1 MDRSEQKLFE
11 STLRHAIEARGVDS
25 LDGVLDELGWPEAL
39 VADRRTAIGTVFTLQ
54 GACNG
59 ISSAL
64 DDVLAQALGGGGR
77 TAVILPRLG
86 RSTPPAIRT
95 PEGLSVRGIGTCALR
110 RCPRALVVTDAS
122 GGPAVHEV
130 EVAALASRPLAGL
143 DPGLGWVEVLGCGPS
158 SAGGGR
164 TADAADAT
172 DATDAPGAWEA
183 AVAVGRLAVAHELV
197 GAGRAMLTLARDHA
211 LDRVQFGRPIAGF
224 QAVRH
229 RLADAFVAL
238 EQADAALAAAWEM
251 PTTTAATVAKA
262 LAGRA
267 TSTVARHTQQVLAG
281 VGFTTDHPFHRYL
294 RRVVVLDQLLGSSR
308 DLTIQLG
315 EEAITNRRLPALP
328 SL

>member
-1 MDRSEQKLFE
+1 MDRNEQELFE
-11 STLRHAIEARGVDS
+11 STLRHAIEARGADS
-25 LDGVLDELGWPEAL
+25 IDGVLDELGWPEAL
-39 VADRRTAIGTVFTLQ
+39 VADRRTAISTVFTLQ

-64 DDVLAQALGGGGR
+64 DDVLAQTLGGGPA
-77 TAVILPRLG
+77 AVILPRLG
-86 RSTPPAIRT
+86 RSTPPATPT
-95 PEGLSVRGIGTCALR
+95 PEGLSVRGVGTCALR
-110 RCPRALVVTDAS
+110 RRPCALVVTDAS

-130 EVAALASRPLAGL
+130 EVAGLALRPVAGL
-143 DPGLGWVEVLGCGPS
+143 DPGLGWVEVLGCGPT
-158 SAGGGR
+158 SARRGR
-164 TADAADAT
+164 TADAIDS
-172 DATDAPGAWEA
+172 TDAPGAWEA

-197 GAGRAMLTLARDHA
+197 GAGRAMLTLARDYA

-267 TSTVARHTQQVLAG
+267 ASTVARHAQQVLAG

-308 DLTIQLG
+308 DLTIQIG
-315 EEAITNRRLPALP
+315 EEAIAGRRLPALP

>member
-1 MDRSEQKLFE
+1 MDRSEQELFE
-11 STLRHAIEARGVDS
+11 NTLRHAIEARGADS
-25 LDGVLDELGWPEAL
+25 IDGVLEELGWLAAL
-39 VADRRTAIGTVFTLQ
+39 AADRRTAIGTVFGLQ
-54 GACNG
+54 GACNV

-64 DDVLAQALGGGGR
+64 DDVLAETLGAGEPM
-77 TAVILPRLG
+77 AVVLPRLG
-86 RSTPPAIRT
+86 RSTPPATRT

-130 EVAALASRPLAGL
+130 EVAGLASRAVAGL

-158 SAGGGR
+158 PAGGGR
-164 TADAADAT
+164 KAHT
-172 DATDAPGAWEA
+172 TDAPGAWEA

-211 LDRVQFGRPIAGF
+211 LERVQFGRPIAGF

-267 TSTVARHTQQVLAG
+267 ASTVARHTQQVLAG

-315 EEAITNRRLPALP
+315 TEAIAARRPPALP

>member
-1 MDRSEQKLFE
+1 MDRSEQELFE
-11 STLRHAIEARGVDS
+11 STLRQAIEARGADS
-25 LDGVLDELGWPEAL
+25 LDAVLDELGWPEAL

-64 DDVLAQALGGGGR
+64 DDVLAQALGGGPA
-77 TAVILPRLG
+77 AVILPRLG
-86 RSTPPAIRT
+86 RSTPPATRT

-110 RCPRALVVTDAS
+110 RCPRALVVTDTS

-130 EVAALASRPLAGL
+130 EVAGLASRPVAGL

-164 TADAADAT
+164 TADAT
-172 DATDAPGAWEA
+172 DATDAPSTWEA

-238 EQADAALAAAWEM
+238 EQADAALTASWDM

-267 TSTVARHTQQVLAG
+267 ASTVARHTQQVLAG

-315 EEAITNRRLPALP
+315 EEAIASRRLPALP

>member
-1 MDRSEQKLFE
+1 MDRSEQELFE
-11 STLRHAIEARGVDS
+11 NTLRHAIEARGAGSV
-25 LDGVLDELGWPEAL
+25 DGVLDELGWPEAL
-39 VADRRTAIGTVFTLQ
+39 VADRRTAIGTVFTLL
-54 GACNG
+54 GACNV

-64 DDVLAQALGGGGR
+64 DDVLAQALGGGP
-77 TAVILPRLG
+77 TAVVLPRLG
-86 RSTPPAIRT
+86 RSTPPATRT

-110 RCPRALVVTDAS
+110 RRPRALVVTDAS
-122 GGPAVHEV
+122 GGPAVREV
-130 EVAALASRPLAGL
+130 EVAGLVSRPVPGL
-143 DPGLGWVEVLGCGPS
+143 DPGLEWVEVLGCGPS
-158 SAGGGR
+158 SGGGGR
-164 TADAADAT
+164 ADAT
-172 DATDAPGAWEA
+172 GAWEA

-197 GAGRAMLTLARDHA
+197 GAGRTMLALARDHA

-229 RLADAFVAL
+229 RLADAFVSL

-262 LAGRA
+262 LAGQA
-267 TSTVARHTQQVLAG
+267 TSTVARHAQQVLAG

-308 DLTIQLG
+308 DLTTQLG
-315 EEAITNRRLPALP
+315 EEAIASHRLPALP